1 MKVKNLKNNFI
12 SLIFYYEG
20 YIFLLGKIYIV
31 MYNVKYLGQVG
42 QMRQDFSCQM
52 CLNKYLQNFERS

>member
-1 MKVKNLKNNFI
+1 
-12 SLIFYYEG
+12 
-20 YIFLLGKIYIV
+20 

-52 CLNKYLQNFERS
+52 CLNKYLKNFERS